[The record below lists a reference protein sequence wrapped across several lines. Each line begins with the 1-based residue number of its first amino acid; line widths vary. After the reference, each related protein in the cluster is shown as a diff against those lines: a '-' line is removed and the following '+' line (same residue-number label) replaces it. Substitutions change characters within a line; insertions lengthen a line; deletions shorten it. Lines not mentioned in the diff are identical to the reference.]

1 MTEEKFEEMRRRI
14 NELREEISKLSKDK
28 QCPKSSLK

>member
-1 MTEEKFEEMRRRI
+1 MTKEKFEEMRRRI
-14 NELREEISKLSKDK
+14 DELREEVEKLSKDK